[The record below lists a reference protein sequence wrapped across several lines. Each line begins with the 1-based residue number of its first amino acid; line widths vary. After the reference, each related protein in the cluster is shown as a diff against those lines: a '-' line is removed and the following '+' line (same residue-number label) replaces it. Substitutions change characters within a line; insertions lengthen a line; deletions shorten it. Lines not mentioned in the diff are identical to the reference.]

1 MFLYVLYH
9 LNTFKCKVFLKI
21 KRKDGS
27 TLKIKGITSGTYLLK
42 RTKDKN
48 LKLSS
53 KEICNRCKFKN
64 TCKYRSISK
73 FENGKVFNNNV
84 ECEYFY
90 FIISPKAI
98 LTIGRDITTG
108 RVMTKTFV
116 GKNETEAFQK
126 ALNEKLKLDQ
136 NGGIKIITKS
146 NKTIADLVGNVLK
159 EDFKLGKIK
168 QATFKRKTDTL
179 KKLQKE
185 KFTNIPITKVKRD
198 DVIKYLESLKSYSKS
213 TIKQNYELICMA
225 FGQASYENIITDNF
239 MTGWKRVEKPKSE
252 YKSHHRK
259 SLTIDEQRKLVDY
272 LNSVSYEQCPNKYL
286 FLLLLTTGMR
296 VGEALVLDYEK
307 DIDLIN
313 GKIYIRK
320 TQTKNIS
327 GKAIIGE
334 TAKTENGERT
344 LTMTNISKQ
353 IIESA
358 IKHKIENK
366 NHLLFCKK
374 DKTMHIENS
383 INSNLKRIAIKLG
396 IGIYEEENKKGQLI
410 QKTDVHTHCLRGTF
424 ATRCAEAKI
433 APAVLKKILGHSD
446 IKVTMQYYIDVDSEF
461 ESSENENVEK
471 YLIGKEIFGVN
482 FSSES
487 KTA

>member
-1 MFLYVLYH
+1 M
-9 LNTFKCKVFLKI
+9 
-21 KRKDGS
+21 
-27 TLKIKGITSGTYLLK
+27 KIKGITSGTYLLK
-42 RTKDKN
+42 RIKDKN
-48 LKLSS
+48 LKLSN
-53 KEICNRCKFKN
+53 KEICNRCEFKN
-64 TCKYRSISK
+64 TCKYRNISK

-84 ECEYFY
+84 ECKHFY

-98 LTIGRDITTG
+98 LTIGRDMTTG
-108 RVMTKTFV
+108 RAMTKTFV

-136 NGGIKIITKS
+136 NGEIKIITKS
-146 NKTIADLVGNVLK
+146 NKTIVDLVENVLK

-168 QATFKRKTDTL
+168 QATFKRKSDTL

-239 MTGWKRVEKPKSE
+239 MTGWKRIEKPKSE

-259 SLTIDEQRKLVDY
+259 SLTIEEQRKLVDY

-396 IGIYEEENKKGQLI
+396 IGIYEEENKAGQLI

-471 YLIGKEIFGVN
+471 YLIGKEIFGVD

-487 KTA
+487 KTV

>member
-9 LNTFKCKVFLKI
+9 LNNFKCKVFLKI

-98 LTIGRDITTG
+98 LTIGRDMTTG

-146 NKTIADLVGNVLK
+146 NKTIVDLVGNVLK

-239 MTGWKRVEKPKSE
+239 MTGWKRIEKPKSE

-259 SLTIDEQRKLVDY
+259 SLTIEEQRKLVDY

-344 LTMTNISKQ
+344 LTMTNISRQ
-353 IIESA
+353 IIDSA
-358 IKHKIENK
+358 LEHKIENK
-366 NHLLFCKK
+366 NHLLFCKE

-396 IGIYEEENKKGQLI
+396 IGKYEENNKKGQLV

-446 IKVTMQYYIDVDSEF
+446 ITVTMQYYVDVDSEF
-461 ESSENENVEK
+461 ESSENKNVEN
-471 YLIGKEIFGVN
+471 YLIGKAIFGVD
-482 FSSES
+482 FSAEDKS
-487 KTA
+487 A

>member
-9 LNTFKCKVFLKI
+9 LNNFKCKVFLKI

-98 LTIGRDITTG
+98 LTIGRDMTTG

-146 NKTIADLVGNVLK
+146 NKTIIDLVGNVLK

-239 MTGWKRVEKPKSE
+239 MTGWKRIEKPKSE

-259 SLTIDEQRKLVDY
+259 SLTIEEQRKLVDY

-487 KTA
+487 KTV

>member
-146 NKTIADLVGNVLK
+146 NKTIVDLVGNVLK